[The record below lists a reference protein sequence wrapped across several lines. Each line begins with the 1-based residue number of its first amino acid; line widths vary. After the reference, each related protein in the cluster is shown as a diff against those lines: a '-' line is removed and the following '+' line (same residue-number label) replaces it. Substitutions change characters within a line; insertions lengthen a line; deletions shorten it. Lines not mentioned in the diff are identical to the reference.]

1 MDRYF
6 APTLVVDGVRPVIDL
21 PRLDLSHVTVPV
33 SLSRSLVADAING
46 LGLTL
51 GVIGVSFLLLGI
63 FAVALMARETRG
75 GS

>member
-1 MDRYF
+1 VNQYF
-6 APTLVVDGVRPVIDL
+6 APALVVDGVRPVIDL

-33 SLSRSLVADAING
+33 SVSRSLVADAING

-51 GVIGVSFLLLGI
+51 GTIGVAFLLLGI

-75 GS
+75 DS